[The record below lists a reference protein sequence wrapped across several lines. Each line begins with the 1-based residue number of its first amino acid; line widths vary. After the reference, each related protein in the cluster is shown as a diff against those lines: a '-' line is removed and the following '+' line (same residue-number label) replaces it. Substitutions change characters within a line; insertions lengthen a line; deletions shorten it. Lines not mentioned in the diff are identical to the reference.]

1 MRTDLKPYP
10 AYKPSGIPWLGGVP
24 EHWHVRRLRTLADMR
39 VSNVDKHT
47 KEDEFPVRLCNYVDV
62 YKHDRI
68 TPAMPFMT
76 ATASRDEIERF
87 RLERDDVLITKD
99 SEAWDDIGVP
109 ALVTEAADDLLSGY
123 HLALLRP
130 FKEIVGAYLARTLQ
144 SKEVA
149 YQFHIRANGVTRY
162 GLTHMGIKSVCIPL
176 PPLSEQASIVRYLDH
191 VDRRIRRYVAAKKK
205 LIALL
210 EEERQAVVNQ
220 AVTRGLDPNVRLK
233 PSGVEWLG
241 DVPNHWKV
249 CKLKQ
254 CGTISGGMTPSME
267 VARFWGGSIPWVTP
281 KDMKQDVINSSS
293 LQITDSALQETSI
306 RLIDP
311 PAVLVVVRG
320 MILARRVPIAWT
332 SASVTI
338 NQDMKA
344 LKVTKGTNAVFIACL
359 LYSAQDALT
368 PLIDQAGHG
377 TRRLPTE
384 RWREVDIAMPPEH
397 EQAEIVEYIDSKI
410 TKIASNIV
418 RARRQ
423 IEIVQEYRTRLI
435 ADVVT
440 GKFDVREAAALLPD
454 EADDEEPMEEGGS
467 LADSVAEG
475 LYDPDESVE
484 ELAMERE
491 VTV

>member
-1 MRTDLKPYP
+1 MMSNHRSYP
-10 AYKPSGIPWLGGVP
+10 DYKSSGVQWLSDVPAHWEVVQLGRIGVFSKGSGGTKDDEVPDGIPCVRYGDLYTTHTHFIRRTRSFVSPARASAYSPINRGDVLFPTSGETIEDIGKSAVNLIHTQVLCGGDLIVFRPMVP
-24 EHWHVRRLRTLADMR
+24 MEPKFAGYSLDCHSAQTQKSLMGRGITIMHVYSAQL
-39 VSNVDKHT
+39 K
-47 KEDEFPVRLCNYVDV
+47 Y
-62 YKHDRI
+62 
-68 TPAMPFMT
+68 
-76 ATASRDEIERF
+76 F
-87 RLERDDVLITKD
+87 RL
-99 SEAWDDIGVP
+99 
-109 ALVTEAADDLLSGY
+109 
-123 HLALLRP
+123 
-130 FKEIVGAYLARTLQ
+130 
-144 SKEVA
+144 
-149 YQFHIRANGVTRY
+149 
-162 GLTHMGIKSVCIPL
+162 PL
-176 PPLSEQASIVRYLDH
+176 PPLPEQHAIVRYLDY
-191 VDRRIRRYVAAKKK
+191 VDRRIRRYVSAKRK
-205 LIALL
+205 LIAVL
-210 EEERQAVVNQ
+210 EEEKQAIVNQ

-293 LQITDSALQETSI
+293 LQIADSALQETSI

-344 LKVTKGTNAVFIACL
+344 LKVTKGTNAVFIARL

-397 EQAEIVEYIDSKI
+397 EQAEIVEYIDRKI

-423 IEIVQEYRTRLI
+423 IELLQEYRTRLI

-440 GKFDVREAAALLPD
+440 GKLDVRKAAALLPD
-454 EADDEEPMEEGGS
+454 EADDEEPMDEGGR
-467 LADSVAEG
+467 LADSVAED
-475 LYDPDESVE
+475 LHDPDEWAE
-484 ELAMERE
+484 GLAMESE

>member
-1 MRTDLKPYP
+1 MPALYPYP
-10 AYKPSGIPWLGGVP
+10 AYKPSGVEWLGYVP
-24 EHWHVRRLRTLADMR
+24 EYWDLVRLKYAVQINPETL
-39 VSNVDKHT
+39 S
-47 KEDEFPVRLCNYVDV
+47 EDTDPEYLFDYMDINSVGTGYMATPPVRQVFGNAPSRARRVFRQGD
-62 YKHDRI
+62 
-68 TPAMPFMT
+68 T
-76 ATASRDEIERF
+76 AVSTVRTYLRAAYH
-87 RLERDDVLITKD
+87 LERDWPHLIASTGFAVLRPAKTI
-99 SEAWDDIGVP
+99 VP
-109 ALVTEAADDLLSGY
+109 ALLGHIVQSDAFVRQVVTNS
-123 HLALLRP
+123 
-130 FKEIVGAYLARTLQ
+130 VG
-144 SKEVA
+144 VA
-149 YQFHIRANGVTRY
+149 YPAISETR
-162 GLTHMGIKSVCIPL
+162 LDTLFLVL
-176 PPLSEQASIVRYLDH
+176 PPLQEQTSIVRYLDH
-191 VDRRIRRYVAAKKK
+191 VDRRVRRYVSAKRK

-210 EEERQAVVNQ
+210 EEEKRAVINR

-344 LKVTKGTNAVFIACL
+344 LKVTKGTNAVFIARL

-440 GKFDVREAAALLPD
+440 GKLDVREAAALLPD
-454 EADDEEPMEEGGS
+454 EAVDEESMDEGGP

-484 ELAMERE
+484 GLAMESE